1 VRDGDGDDSAN
12 GARESD
18 RWRRTFAE
26 DILCDLAAG
35 SASIGP
41 AATFGEL
48 LAGTDPSIQPRLV
61 SVWLWA
67 GTNPGEVAMLGP
79 YRPALDGIKRRGDA
93 MAERDRYE
101 ANPPLTIEVS
111 ETEVRSAASADAFVA
126 STTRP
131 GCSSGG

>member
-1 VRDGDGDDSAN
+1 
-12 GARESD
+12 
-18 RWRRTFAE
+18 
-26 DILCDLAAG
+26 
-35 SASIGP
+35 
-41 AATFGEL
+41 
-48 LAGTDPSIQPRLV
+48 
-61 SVWLWA
+61 
-67 GTNPGEVAMLGP
+67 
-79 YRPALDGIKRRGDA
+79 